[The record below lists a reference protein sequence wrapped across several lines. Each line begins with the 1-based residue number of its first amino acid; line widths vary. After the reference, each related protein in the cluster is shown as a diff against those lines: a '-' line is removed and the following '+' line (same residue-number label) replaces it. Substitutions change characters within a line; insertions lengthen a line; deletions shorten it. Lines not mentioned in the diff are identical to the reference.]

1 LYDFVENGLCSGGH
15 ACGGPIERMQMTH
28 AQPDCSE
35 HCVLP
40 PPEVITALKNLYI
53 VSSALAQRGAYAQE
67 IRDAQWRTM
76 DQRVQ
81 EAKTALD
88 QHGERP
94 ETHTIVLLRQMAKVC
109 QGLVDRHAAR
119 QEIPFVVW
127 REMGRLGRDAYECVN
142 LDRSP
147 LTRY

>member
-1 LYDFVENGLCSGGH
+1 
-15 ACGGPIERMQMTH
+15 MTH
-28 AQPDCSE
+28 VQPDRSE
-35 HCVLP
+35 GWGVP
-40 PPEVITALKNLYI
+40 PSEVITALNDLYI

-76 DQRVQ
+76 AQLAQ

-94 ETHTIVLLRQMAKVC
+94 ETHAIAKVC

-119 QEIPFVVW
+119 QEIPFTVW

-142 LDRSP
+142 LERPP
-147 LTRY
+147 LARY

>member
-1 LYDFVENGLCSGGH
+1 MEATL
-15 ACGGPIERMQMTH
+15 MTH
-28 AQPDCSE
+28 VQPDRSE
-35 HCVLP
+35 GWGVP
-40 PPEVITALKNLYI
+40 PSEVITALNDLYI

-76 DQRVQ
+76 AQLAQ

-94 ETHTIVLLRQMAKVC
+94 ETHAIVLLRQMAKVC

-119 QEIPFVVW
+119 QEIPFTVW

-142 LDRSP
+142 LERPP
-147 LTRY
+147 LARY